1 MSIPVKVKG
10 GTLSDH
16 EIQTYLD
23 EIKKN
28 NPDKK
33 IMSVEL
39 AVDGDSVDV
48 KYKYESVPFHRIRRI
63 TGYLVGDL
71 DRFNDAKRAEVNDR
85 VKHSLGESMIMDD
98 TLRNLP

>member
-10 GTLSDH
+10 GELSDH
-16 EIQTYLD
+16 EIQTYLED
-23 EIKKN
+23 IKKS

-33 IMSVEL
+33 IMSVEMT
-39 AVDGDSVDV
+39 VDGDSVDV

-71 DRFNDAKRAEVNDR
+71 ERFNDAKFAEVNDR
-85 VKHSLGESMIMDD
+85 VKHSLTTPE
-98 TLRNLP
+98 TQQL